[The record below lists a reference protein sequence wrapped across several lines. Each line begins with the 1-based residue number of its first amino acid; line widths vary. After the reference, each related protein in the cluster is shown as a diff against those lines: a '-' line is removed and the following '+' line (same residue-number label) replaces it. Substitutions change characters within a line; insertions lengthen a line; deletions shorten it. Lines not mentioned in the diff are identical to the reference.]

1 MDSLMD
7 NIVLQWR
14 VRGPVRRAVARAGAL
29 KRKRQPRLA
38 SFGRAVLIL
47 SIWPARSMVR
57 PVWRRHPRP
66 SRGLLCT
73 LRSMRQA
80 GIYCRI
86 SDDREGA
93 GLGVARQ
100 EARCCFGR

>member
-47 SIWPARSMVR
+47 SIWPASAMVR
-57 PVWRRHPRP
+57 PVW
-66 SRGLLCT
+66 
-73 LRSMRQA
+73 
-80 GIYCRI
+80 
-86 SDDREGA
+86 
-93 GLGVARQ
+93 
-100 EARCCFGR
+100 